1 MTKLQEDLSAKSVDI
16 LVGIVVKKS
25 VVVEVV
31 VEVAVVEVLVVLK
44 LAQERDVY

>member
-1 MTKLQEDLSAKSVDI
+1 MLQEDLSAKSVDI

-25 VVVEVV
+25 VEVFAVEVV
-31 VEVAVVEVLVVLK
+31 VLVVSK

>member
-1 MTKLQEDLSAKSVDI
+1 MSKSFLWKLQEDLSAKSVDI

-25 VVVEVV
+25 VLEVV
-31 VEVAVVEVLVVLK
+31 VVVVLVVSK